1 MQKIKGEI
9 CMTEKVDFEKALE
22 INGGG
27 VGEDIKPPKEA
38 EKADDS
44 QFKGFKESDK

>member
-1 MQKIKGEI
+1 
-9 CMTEKVDFEKALE
+9 MTEKVDFEKALE

-27 VGEDIKPPKEA
+27 IGADIKPPKEV
-38 EKADDS
+38 EQADDS

>member
-1 MQKIKGEI
+1 
-9 CMTEKVDFEKALE
+9 MTEKVDFEKGLE

-27 VGEDIKPPKEA
+27 VGEDFTPPKEV

-44 QFKGFKESDK
+44 QFKGFKESGK

>member
-1 MQKIKGEI
+1 
-9 CMTEKVDFEKALE
+9 MTEKVDFDKALE

-27 VGEDIKPPKEA
+27 VGGDIKPPKEA

-44 QFKGFKESDK
+44 QFKGFKESGK

>member
-1 MQKIKGEI
+1 
-9 CMTEKVDFEKALE
+9 MTEKVDFEKALE

-27 VGEDIKPPKEA
+27 VGEKHTPPKQA
-38 EKADDS
+38 EETKEN

>member
-1 MQKIKGEI
+1 
-9 CMTEKVDFEKALE
+9 MTEKVDFEKALE

-27 VGEDIKPPKEA
+27 IGKEIKRPKEA

>member
-1 MQKIKGEI
+1 
-9 CMTEKVDFEKALE
+9 MTEKVDFEKALE

-38 EKADDS
+38 
-44 QFKGFKESDK
+44 DK

>member
-1 MQKIKGEI
+1 
-9 CMTEKVDFEKALE
+9 MTEKVDFEKALE

-27 VGEDIKPPKEA
+27 IGEDIKPPKEA
-38 EKADDS
+38 EQADDS